1 MRTKQTTQSA
11 QAQAP
16 DFQLDKLTQNKI
28 KKNNPKTTE
37 QTKIT
42 KTSQVL
48 GLLGED
54 KNLECFQCFP
64 TFSFLQAQSGCYP

>member
-1 MRTKQTTQSA
+1 LLTQWLIISYEKQTNQSA
-11 QAQAP
+11 QAQVP
-16 DFQLDKLTQNKI
+16 DFQLDKLTQDKKK

-48 GLLGED
+48 G
-54 KNLECFQCFP
+54 
-64 TFSFLQAQSGCYP
+64 